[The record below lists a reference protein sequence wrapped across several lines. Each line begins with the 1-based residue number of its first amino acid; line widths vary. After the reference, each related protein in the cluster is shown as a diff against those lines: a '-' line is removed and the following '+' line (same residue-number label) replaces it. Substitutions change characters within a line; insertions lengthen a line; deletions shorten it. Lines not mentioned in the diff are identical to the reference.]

1 MGAESETGEIA
12 TYQGTIN
19 QEVSEEFKQY
29 VPRKINVD
37 DKINEPITGWTET
50 QKEREQRLAQL
61 EHSDQVESLTE

>member
-19 QEVSEEFKQY
+19 REVSEEFKQC
-29 VPRKINVD
+29 VSRKVNID
-37 DKINEPITGWTET
+37 DKMNEVITGRTKT
-50 QKEREQRLAQL
+50 QNEREQRLAQL